1 MGRNLR
7 RVSILGVAILV
18 AVAAVGL
25 SRSESAIGQA
35 SGEACGT
42 CHPQRAADLATSEHA
57 GLSCLACH
65 PDAKDH
71 PVTGYK
77 MPSASQY
84 FQMEVCGACH
94 PDQYATYTYDDGT
107 STKYGG
113 SSYKVPKYEAFPK
126 YNTIIDGHGFV
137 REYNEERS
145 HKKMLQDHVDI
156 KRGKYEVCLQC
167 KSTRVAYYWN
177 SGRTAVL
184 QNDVPVVWAP
194 TDESF
199 VVPKGTTITLGT
211 DITGAVTG
219 VKYQVMAE
227 VVWDGVT
234 YTSWLKDGATE
245 DFKRTWLAVYAMA
258 IDGLPAGSPSI
269 KNAATCNHCHDP
281 HTTQLRLVRT
291 ELIRN
296 VEAKGV
302 NPYAAT
308 TTGFENASRQDK
320 IDTVCGQCHIEYV
333 CGKSGVDGIDRDF
346 IPWAKVGDLEAI
358 YKLNFPI
365 VDTLGIPTYSMDWVH
380 GTGVRASKWP
390 NYASEFPIGVP
401 LIKSQHPETETYWGS
416 IHYTVGR
423 SCADCHMPK
432 VTKTDGTQFTSHWF
446 ASPVKYLDP
455 ARAQAFAAEFEVSL
469 GSEGVIDQ
477 CSGCHGD
484 GAAARTAAIYS
495 VQDAVY
501 AKAISVQNLLV
512 ESLQAINRAEGEA
525 WADQTWLKVAVE
537 DHRSAHLRWENL
549 VVSENS
555 MGFHNAEVS
564 AELDNAKTYAQ
575 AAIAAV
581 NTTTTGG
588 STTTTTT
595 TGGTTT
601 TTHAATTTTTH
612 ATTTTTVPVAQPS
625 FTG

>member
-1 MGRNLR
+1 MARNLR
-7 RVSILGVAILV
+7 RVSILVVAVLV
-18 AVAAVGL
+18 ALAVVGL
-25 SRSESAIGQA
+25 GRSESAGGQA
-35 SGEACGT
+35 PGEVCAS
-42 CHPQRAADLATSEHA
+42 CHQQRAADLAASEHA

-71 PVTGYK
+71 PLAGYQ

-94 PDQYATYTYDDGT
+94 ADQYATYTYDDGT

-113 SSYKVPKYEAFPK
+113 SRYKVPKFSAFPK

-145 HKKMLQDHVDI
+145 HKNMLQDHADI

-184 QNDVPVVWAP
+184 QNDVAVDWAP
-194 TDESF
+194 TNESF

-211 DITGAVTG
+211 DTTGAITG
-219 VKYQVMAE
+219 VKAQVMAE

-234 YTSWLKDGATE
+234 YTSWVKDGATE
-245 DFKRTWLAVYAMA
+245 DFKRTWVAVYAMA
-258 IDGLPAGSPSI
+258 IDGLPAGSRSV

-281 HTTQLRLVRT
+281 HTTNLRLVRK

-308 TTGFENASRQDK
+308 TTSFENASRQDK

-333 CGKSGVDGIDRDF
+333 CGKSGVDNIDRDF
-346 IPWAKVGDLEAI
+346 IPWAKVSDLESI
-358 YKLNFPI
+358 YKTVFPV
-365 VDTLGIPTYSMDWVH
+365 VDALGIPTYSMDWVH

-390 NYASEFPIGVP
+390 NKAREFPIGVP

-416 IHYTVGR
+416 IHYAAGR
-423 SCADCHMPK
+423 SCADCHMPQ

-455 ARAQAFAAEFEVSL
+455 ARAQAFATKFDVSL

-484 GAAARTAAIYS
+484 GAAARTAAIYG

-501 AKAISVQNLLV
+501 AKAISVQNLLAK
-512 ESLQAINRAEGEA
+512 SLQAINRVQGEP
-525 WADQTWLKVAVE
+525 WADQTWVKAAVE
-537 DHRSAHLRWENL
+537 DHRGAHLRWENL
-549 VVSENS
+549 VISENS

-564 AELDNAKTYAQ
+564 RELDTAAAYANAALR
-575 AAIAAV
+575 AV
-581 NTTTTGG
+581 QRAEN
-588 STTTTTT
+588 
-595 TGGTTT
+595 
-601 TTHAATTTTTH
+601 
-612 ATTTTTVPVAQPS
+612 VMR
-625 FTG
+625 

>member
-1 MGRNLR
+1 MGRNR
-7 RVSILGVAILV
+7 RSLLILGVAALV

-25 SRSESAIGQA
+25 SHSQRAIGQA
-35 SGEACGT
+35 PGEVCGS
-42 CHPQRAADLATSEHA
+42 CHPQRAADLAASEHA

-71 PVTGYK
+71 PLTGYK

-84 FQMEVCGACH
+84 FQMEMCGACH
-94 PDQYATYTYDDGT
+94 ADQYSTYTYEDGS

-113 SSYKVPKYEAFPK
+113 SRYKVPKYTVFSK

-145 HKKMLQDHVDI
+145 HKNMLQDHADI

-184 QNDVPVVWAP
+184 QNDVTVEWAP
-194 TDESF
+194 TNESF

-211 DITGAVTG
+211 DTTGAVTG
-219 VKYQVMAE
+219 VKAQVMAE

-234 YTSWLKDGATE
+234 YTSWVKDGATE
-245 DFKRTWLAVYAMA
+245 DFKRTWVAVYAMA

-281 HTTQLRLVRT
+281 HTTQLRLVRK

-296 VEAKGV
+296 VETKGV
-302 NPYAAT
+302 NPYAAA
-308 TTGFENASRQDK
+308 TTGFEDASKQDK

-346 IPWAKVGDLEAI
+346 IPWAKVRDLEAI

-365 VDTLGIPTYSMDWVH
+365 VDSLGIPTYSMDWLH

-390 NYASEFPIGVP
+390 NKAREFSIGVP

-416 IHYTVGR
+416 IHYSVGR
-423 SCADCHMPK
+423 SCADCHMPQ

-455 ARAQAFAAEFEVSL
+455 ARAQAFAAKFDVSL
-469 GSEGVIDQ
+469 GSEGVIDR
-477 CSGCHGD
+477 CSSCHGD
-484 GAAARTAAIYS
+484 GAAARTAAVYA

-501 AKAISVQNLLV
+501 AKALNVQNLLAR
-512 ESLQAINRAEGEA
+512 SLQAINRVEGEP
-525 WADQTWLKVAVE
+525 WADQTWVKVAVE
-537 DHRSAHLRWENL
+537 DHRGAHLRWENL

-564 AELDNAKTYAQ
+564 RELDTAAAYANAALR
-575 AAIAAV
+575 AV
-581 NTTTTGG
+581 QRAEN
-588 STTTTTT
+588 
-595 TGGTTT
+595 
-601 TTHAATTTTTH
+601 AMR
-612 ATTTTTVPVAQPS
+612 
-625 FTG
+625 

>member
-1 MGRNLR
+1 
-7 RVSILGVAILV
+7 V
-18 AVAAVGL
+18 
-25 SRSESAIGQA
+25 
-35 SGEACGT
+35 
-42 CHPQRAADLATSEHA
+42 
-57 GLSCLACH
+57 
-65 PDAKDH
+65 
-71 PVTGYK
+71 
-77 MPSASQY
+77 
-84 FQMEVCGACH
+84 
-94 PDQYATYTYDDGT
+94 
-107 STKYGG
+107 
-113 SSYKVPKYEAFPK
+113 
-126 YNTIIDGHGFV
+126 
-137 REYNEERS
+137 
-145 HKKMLQDHVDI
+145 
-156 KRGKYEVCLQC
+156 
-167 KSTRVAYYWN
+167 
-177 SGRTAVL
+177 
-184 QNDVPVVWAP
+184 
-194 TDESF
+194 
-199 VVPKGTTITLGT
+199 
-211 DITGAVTG
+211 
-219 VKYQVMAE
+219 
-227 VVWDGVT
+227 
-234 YTSWLKDGATE
+234 KDGATE
-245 DFKRTWLAVYAMA
+245 DFKRTWVAVYAMA

-269 KNAATCNHCHDP
+269 KNAATCNYCHDP
-281 HTTQLRLVRT
+281 HTTQLRLVRK

-308 TTGFENASRQDK
+308 TTSFENASRQDK

-365 VDTLGIPTYSMDWVH
+365 VDALGIPTYSMDWVH

-390 NYASEFPIGVP
+390 NNAREFPIGVP
-401 LIKSQHPETETYWGS
+401 LIKSQHPETETYWS
-416 IHYTVGR
+416 SVHYTVGR

-455 ARAQAFAAEFEVSL
+455 ARAQAFAAKFKVSL

-484 GAAARTAAIYS
+484 GAAARTAAIYG

-501 AKAISVQNLLV
+501 AKAIEVQDLLV
-512 ESLQAINRAEGEA
+512 DALEAVNKAENATG
-525 WADQTWLKVAVE
+525 ADQTQLKLAIE
-537 DHRSAHLRWENL
+537 KHRSAHVRWENL

-555 MGFHNAEVS
+555 MGFHNGEVS

-575 AAIAAV
+575 AAIAAAQAAV
-581 NTTTTGG
+581 GA
-588 STTTTTT
+588 TTTTT

-601 TTHAATTTTTH
+601 TTHAAPTTH

>member
-7 RVSILGVAILV
+7 RLLILGVVVFV
-18 AVAAVGL
+18 AVAAGGL

-35 SGEACGT
+35 SGEVCGT
-42 CHPQRAADLATSEHA
+42 CHPQRAADLAESEHA

-71 PVTGYK
+71 PMTGYK

-84 FQMEVCGACH
+84 FQMEMCGACH
-94 PDQYATYTYDDGT
+94 ADQYATYTYDDGT

-113 SSYKVPKYEAFPK
+113 SRYKVPKYAAFSK

-145 HKKMLQDHVDI
+145 HKNMLQDHADI

-184 QNDVPVVWAP
+184 QNDVTVAWAP
-194 TDESF
+194 TNESF

-211 DITGAVTG
+211 DTTGAITG
-219 VKYQVMAE
+219 VKAQVMAE
-227 VVWDGVT
+227 VVWNGVT
-234 YTSWLKDGATE
+234 YTSWIKDGATE
-245 DFKRTWLAVYAMA
+245 DFKRTWVAVYAMA

-281 HTTQLRLVRT
+281 HTTDLRLVRK

-296 VEAKGV
+296 VQARGV
-302 NPYAAT
+302 NPYAGT
-308 TTGFENASRQDK
+308 TTGFDNASRQDK

-346 IPWAKVGDLEAI
+346 IPWAKVRDLEAI
-358 YKLNFPI
+358 YKTAFPI
-365 VDTLGIPTYSMDWVH
+365 VDALGIPTYSMDWVH

-390 NYASEFPIGVP
+390 NNAREFPIGVP

-416 IHYTVGR
+416 IHYSAGR

-455 ARAQAFAAEFEVSL
+455 ARAQAFAAKFNVSL
-469 GSEGVIDQ
+469 GSGGVIDG
-477 CSGCHGD
+477 CSSCHGD
-484 GAAARTAAIYS
+484 GAAARTAAIYG

-501 AKAISVQNLLV
+501 AKAISVQNLLAK
-512 ESLQAINRAEGEA
+512 SLQAINRVEGEP
-525 WADQTWLKVAVE
+525 WADQTWVKAAVE

-549 VVSENS
+549 VISENS

-564 AELDNAKTYAQ
+564 RELDNAAAYAN
-575 AAIAAV
+575 AALRAV
-581 NTTTTGG
+581 QRAENVIQSKKGWVQGATG
-588 STTTTTT
+588 SP
-595 TGGTTT
+595 
-601 TTHAATTTTTH
+601 ARYERLR
-612 ATTTTTVPVAQPS
+612 
-625 FTG
+625 